1 MSPEQHPEPTRGLRA
16 VMLHAPLRL
25 FGGRAEKRPGAVPGA
40 VDLDVPG
47 GDMSVFGAV
56 RNIRIDRRTPS
67 A

>member
-1 MSPEQHPEPTRGLRA
+1 
-16 VMLHAPLRL
+16 MLHAPLRL